1 MQRVLEA
8 KCLAVLAWVLLAWVL
23 LCCLRLGSKA
33 QCSNRQCSNRLGSN
47 RPAISRPE
55 LLLRGGTVVDGTGA
69 EARQADVAI
78 QAGKI
83 VAIGVGLPEG
93 DMTIDCRGLI
103 VCPGFI
109 DLHTH
114 SDSALVDAKTR
125 GNVNYLLQGCTT
137 VVTGNCG
144 IGPVNVAEYLAKIDA
159 GGAGTHVAHLLPHGT
174 CAIKLWAKRIDQRL
188 LRTGEDVRTR

>member
-1 MQRVLEA
+1 M
-8 KCLAVLAWVLLAWVL
+8 
-23 LCCLRLGSKA
+23 
-33 QCSNRQCSNRLGSN
+33 
-47 RPAISRPE
+47 
-55 LLLRGGTVVDGTGA
+55 
-69 EARQADVAI
+69 
-78 QAGKI
+78 
-83 VAIGVGLPEG
+83 AIGVGLPEG
-93 DMTIDCRGLI
+93 DMTIDCRGQI

-159 GGAGTHVAHLLPHGT
+159 GGAGTHVAHLLPHGN
-174 CAIKLWAKRIDQRL
+174 LRDQVMGKENRPA
-188 LRTGEDVRTR
+188 TAGELARMCELAEQAMKDGAFGMSTA